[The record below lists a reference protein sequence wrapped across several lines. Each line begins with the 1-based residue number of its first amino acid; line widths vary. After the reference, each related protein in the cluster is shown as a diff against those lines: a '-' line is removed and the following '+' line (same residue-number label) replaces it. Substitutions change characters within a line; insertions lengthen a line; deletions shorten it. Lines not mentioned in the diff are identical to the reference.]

1 MAFSFKVGIS
11 LKDRLGRTGLIST
24 PNGQIKTPA
33 FIPVG
38 TKATLKSVL
47 PESLKDLGA
56 QAVLANAYHL
66 YLQPGSDLIDQ
77 AGGLSK
83 FMNWQGPTFTDSG
96 GFQVLSLG
104 VGFKKVLAMDAQTFR
119 RDDVIAGNKDR
130 LAHVDDEGV
139 TFKSH
144 LDGTMHRFTPE
155 VSMQVQHQI
164 GADIMF
170 AFDECT
176 TLHNT
181 RPYQELAMDRTY
193 AWAIRCLDEHKRLT
207 EERSTKPYQALFGVI
222 QGAQYEDLRKKAATD
237 LGSLESSGQYFDGFG
252 IGGALDKGQLGN
264 IVSWVNQILPED
276 KPRHLLGIG
285 APEDLFV
292 GVENGC
298 DTFDC
303 VLASRI
309 ARTSAVYTME
319 GRFNLSNSAYKRD
332 FTAIVEVRQLPL
344 VGLGH
349 GRMGLAD
356 KVQAHVHQTWLAYG
370 LGLQSVREANA
381 AVRACLSGTS
391 AEFGIADVDY
401 VAPECLRVQVT
412 GEARSWLN
420 PNAIQIPGIQH
431 VLDALLKAG
440 VLGLPW
446 WSVWASTAKPARR
459 PNPTAPLLRRA
470 PPAGAGHLSV

>member
-1 MAFSFKVGIS
+1 MMHLMLAQQMVCGWRKKHELRFGKSLSFSFEIKHSAADSLARVG
-11 LKDRLGRTGLIST
+11 TIST
-24 PNGQIKTPA
+24 PHGDIQTPA

-38 TKATLKSVL
+38 TKATVKSVL
-47 PESLKDLGA
+47 PEAMADLGA
-56 QAVLANAYHL
+56 QALLANAYHL
-66 YLQPGSDLIDQ
+66 YLQPGSDVLDE
-77 AGGLSK
+77 AGGLGQ
-83 FMNWQGPTFTDSG
+83 FMNWPGPTFTDSG

-119 RDDVIAGNKDR
+119 RDDVIAGNKER

-144 LDGTMHRFTPE
+144 LDGSMHRFTPE
-155 VSMQVQHQI
+155 ISMQVQHQI

-207 EERSTKPYQALFGVI
+207 NERIDKPYQALFGVI
-222 QGAQYEDLRKKAATD
+222 QGAQYEDLRRKAAGE
-237 LGSLESSGQYFDGFG
+237 LGGMNSDGQSFDGFG
-252 IGGALDKGQLGN
+252 IGGALDKEQLGT
-264 IVSWVNQILPED
+264 IVSWVNQSLPED
-276 KPRHLLGIG
+276 KPKHLLGIG

-319 GRFNLSNSAYKRD
+319 GRFNLSNSRFKRD
-332 FTAIVEVRQLPL
+332 FTPIDDECDCYTCTHYTRAYVHHLFRGKEILSATLATIHNERFIVRLVDQMRQALIY
-344 VGLGH
+344 GNFADMKSDFLGRYKH
-349 GRMGLAD
+349 RSG
-356 KVQAHVHQTWLAYG
+356 QA
-370 LGLQSVREANA
+370 R
-381 AVRACLSGTS
+381 
-391 AEFGIADVDY
+391 D
-401 VAPECLRVQVT
+401 
-412 GEARSWLN
+412 
-420 PNAIQIPGIQH
+420 
-431 VLDALLKAG
+431 
-440 VLGLPW
+440 
-446 WSVWASTAKPARR
+446 
-459 PNPTAPLLRRA
+459 
-470 PPAGAGHLSV
+470 